1 MNNHPRDSHPLI
13 RYRLDSGFSFQS
25 ENGETIEVDAIH
37 RAVAREGWYHQT
49 LSIVVVGASGD
60 LAKKKTYPSL
70 LNLFE
75 DNLLPEFTV
84 IWGYARSVKT
94 HQQLRD
100 HLFPH
105 LIKTGA
111 SEIVVKDF
119 LEKCFYHSGKSYG
132 DEEAYADMLSSISE
146 FESQS
151 PSAACNRL
159 FYLAIPPNV
168 FGESAVAIQKVGMA
182 TTGWTRVIIEKPFGR
197 DLDTCDEL
205 LSTLAAALDEDQMY
219 RIDHYLGKE
228 IVQNL
233 LLFRFGNSC
242 WEHMWNR
249 NAIESV
255 TLTFKEP
262 FGTEGRGGYF
272 DNFGIIRDILQN
284 HLLQVLSVVAMEPP
298 VGDDGDSIRNAKV
311 AVLEN
316 MDPISLDDVMLGQY
330 DGYSDDPTIENKET
344 NCPTYAAIRCWIHTP
359 RWEGVPFLMQ
369 AGKALDE
376 KLCEVRVRFKPPT
389 TLKSIGANATKLS
402 SNELVFRLQPN
413 PSLELHN
420 NIKTPGL
427 SSNPM
432 TSVMKMNYEEMPDLS
447 NPDAYTR
454 LLLDVLRGKQGS
466 FVRDDEL
473 RRSWE
478 LFTPLLHSI
487 ERDNVRPKPYI
498 YGSKGPADRQKWFE
512 EMGKFKDPLGNGS
525 SSANH
530 VIRASL

>member
-1 MNNHPRDSHPLI
+1 
-13 RYRLDSGFSFQS
+13 
-25 ENGETIEVDAIH
+25 
-37 RAVAREGWYHQT
+37 
-49 LSIVVVGASGD
+49 
-60 LAKKKTYPSL
+60 
-70 LNLFE
+70 
-75 DNLLPEFTV
+75 
-84 IWGYARSVKT
+84 
-94 HQQLRD
+94 
-100 HLFPH
+100 
-105 LIKTGA
+105 
-111 SEIVVKDF
+111 
-119 LEKCFYHSGKSYG
+119 
-132 DEEAYADMLSSISE
+132 
-146 FESQS
+146 
-151 PSAACNRL
+151 
-159 FYLAIPPNV
+159 
-168 FGESAVAIQKVGMA
+168 
-182 TTGWTRVIIEKPFGR
+182 
-197 DLDTCDEL
+197 
-205 LSTLAAALDEDQMY
+205 
-219 RIDHYLGKE
+219 
-228 IVQNL
+228 
-233 LLFRFGNSC
+233 
-242 WEHMWNR
+242 MWNR

-255 TLTFKEP
+255 TITFKEP

-311 AVLEN
+311 DVLEN
-316 MDPISLDDVMLGQY
+316 MDPISLDDVLLGQY
-330 DGYSDDPTIENKET
+330 DGYSDDPTIENKDT

-389 TLKSIGANATKLS
+389 TLKSIGANAIKLS

-427 SSNPM
+427 SSTPM
-432 TSVMKMNYEEMPDLS
+432 TSVMKMNYEEMPNLS

-487 ERDNVRPKPYI
+487 ERDDVRPKPYI
-498 YGSKGPADRQKWFE
+498 YGSKGPADRSKWFE
-512 EMGKFKDPLGNGS
+512 EMGTFRDPLLVAGNG